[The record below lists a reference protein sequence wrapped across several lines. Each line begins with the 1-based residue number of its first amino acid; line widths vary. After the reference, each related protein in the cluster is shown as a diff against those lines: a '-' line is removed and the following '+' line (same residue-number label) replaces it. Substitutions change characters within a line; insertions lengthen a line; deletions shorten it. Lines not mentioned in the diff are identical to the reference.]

1 VTLVTV
7 EVRKGHTV
15 KARGKYHGPGAKL
28 QLPEDD
34 AAAIGHAVSV
44 VGRDSAASKPA
55 AAAAAGTNGKRP
67 AGKDEAKGK

>member
-44 VGRDSAASKPA
+44 VVRDGAAAKP
-55 AAAAAGTNGKRP
+55 AAAAAGTNGKPP